1 VRLTARRGA
10 PLVLSLTLLNL
21 GFVSAVVATARPGGP
36 AGVGPVAQA
45 TASPTAT
52 AASTLP
58 PATEIPL
65 PTPVIGTSGGA
76 PTPIATPRASPSS
89 RAPSTDTEP

>member
-10 PLVLSLTLLNL
+10 PLVLSLALLNL
-21 GFVSAVVATARPGGP
+21 GFVSAVLAMAEPGGR
-36 AGVGPVAQA
+36 AGAGRPAQA
-45 TASPTAT
+45 TASPSAT
-52 AASTLP
+52 AARTLP

-65 PTPVIGTSGGA
+65 PTPVIGGSTGTEA
-76 PTPIATPRASPSS
+76 PSATPRRSS